1 MKILVFGLGYV
12 GLANAIL
19 LSQSNEVIGIET
31 DEEKINLINQRK
43 SPLNDEMII
52 DYLNNRD
59 LF

>member
-31 DEEKINLINQRK
+31 DEEKINLINQ
-43 SPLNDEMII
+43 
-52 DYLNNRD
+52 
-59 LF
+59 